1 MTRRKHDWHHDLP
14 LLRAFVAE
22 HQPHPR
28 LFVTL
33 SGADLYGFPSA
44 DGDYDLRGAHVL
56 PLRHIVR
63 GSLNSGGLDTIKGM
77 TVEVLDKV
85 RAPEMDLVS
94 HDIGKFLR
102 LALKGN
108 GYVLE
113 QLFSAL
119 VVETSEWHEELLA
132 IAPGLVTAKV
142 YHHYRGFFTNQEKL
156 YDRLGEKWVKGLL
169 YRYRVA
175 LTGVH
180 ALRTGVIEANI
191 LALNDW
197 FRSERIDELIAM
209 KTVEERVTLED
220 DSPYVR
226 EIESLEPMLDAAF
239 AETALTSRVWE
250 DAQARVEDFLWRCR
264 MTYQE

>member
-1 MTRRKHDWHHDLP
+1 MG

-44 DGDYDLRGAHVL
+44 DGDYDMRGAHVL

-63 GSLNSGGLDTIKGM
+63 GSLNSGGLDTIEGM
-77 TVEVLDKV
+77 TVEVVDKD

-113 QLFSAL
+113 QLLSPL
-119 VVETSEWHEELLA
+119 VVETSPWHDELLA

-156 YDRLGEKWVKGLL
+156 YDRRGEKRVKGLL

-175 LTGVH
+175 LTGIH
-180 ALRTGVIEANI
+180 ALRTGAIEANI

-197 FRSERIDELIAM
+197 FGSGRIPDLIEMKMSGELVAL
-209 KTVEERVTLED
+209 KN
-220 DSPYVR
+220 DSVYVK

-239 AETALTSRVWE
+239 AETTLP
-250 DAQARVEDFLWRCR
+250 AQVPDKTRARVEDLLWRCR
-264 MTYQE
+264 TANPE